1 MDTPLSL
8 EELYSLLLES
18 YGKQGWWPVFSRRN
32 EAGFDGRGYHP
43 ERPEIPVDDKDRWE
57 IAIGAILTQNTAWT
71 NVEKAIASLI
81 EDAIESPHAILTASP
96 EALAHA
102 IRPSGYFNQ
111 KALRL
116 KRFAEF
122 YQTLKGR
129 VPAREELLSLSGIG
143 PETADSMLLYAWQ
156 QPFFVVDVYT
166 IRILRRIGF
175 SNECFTLTQ
184 SSKRYEHVQ
193 YFITLQLN
201 PVPKTSYYQEFHALF
216 VRHAK
221 EYCGA
226 KARCPGCPLEAHCRK
241 ML

>member
-1 MDTPLSL
+1 MDSPVSL
-8 EELYSLLLES
+8 EALYALLLDA
-18 YGKQGWWPVFSRRN
+18 YGKQGWWPVYSRRN
-32 EAGFDGRGYHP
+32 EAGFDSRGYHP
-43 ERPEIPVDDKDRWE
+43 EKTDIPADDKDRWE
-57 IAIGAILTQNTAWT
+57 IAIGAILTQNTAWA
-71 NVEKAIASLI
+71 NVEKAIAGLI
-81 EDAIESPHAILTASP
+81 ELSLDTSDAILSATANTV
-96 EALAHA
+96 ARA

-116 KRFAEF
+116 KHFAKF
-122 YQTLKGR
+122 FQTLKGR

-143 PETADSMLLYAWQ
+143 PETADSMLLYAWH

-175 SNECFTLTQ
+175 SNECFTLKQ
-184 SSKRYEHVQ
+184 PSKRYEHVQ
-193 YFITLQLN
+193 YFITSQLKSARKR
-201 PVPKTSYYQEFHALF
+201 VFYQEFHALF

-226 KARCPGCPLEAHCRK
+226 TAKCPGCPLEAYCRK